1 MRDNFKGVWIP
12 RQHCSFFP
20 RTTSI
25 KISLY
30 LRNLVPS
37 TARHSTAGTWTESR
51 SHKTRPLP
59 SAAPAPP
66 VNPDAAFPPRWPG
79 VSGPGCPRQSRHR
92 GRTRSTVHKPCSGQ
106 VQDPLGPCAPRA
118 GSAPSSG
125 NSTFLAEALSQTT
138 YRLQKPFVLLWYVL
152 LPYQEKLGQVF
163 PLFFNSSEEAA
174 LKWCLKMCCNR
185 SFYIYAGWT

>member
-79 VSGPGCPRQSRHR
+79 VSGPGCPRQSRAEQSRADTAAEHGPQALLWAGPGPAGPLCSARWVSAQQREQHVSCR
-92 GRTRSTVHKPCSGQ
+92 GFIPNHLPTSETF
-106 VQDPLGPCAPRA
+106 CAPLICVTSLSGEIR
-118 GSAPSSG
+118 SSF
-125 NSTFLAEALSQTT
+125 STF
-138 YRLQKPFVLLWYVL
+138 F
-152 LPYQEKLGQVF
+152 
-163 PLFFNSSEEAA
+163 
-174 LKWCLKMCCNR
+174 
-185 SFYIYAGWT
+185 

>member
-66 VNPDAAFPPRWPG
+66 VNPDAAFPRAGRVWAGLAVPSRAE
-79 VSGPGCPRQSRHR
+79 QSRHR
-92 GRTRSTVHKPCSGQ
+92 GRTRSTSPA
-106 VQDPLGPCAPRA
+106 LGRSRTRWAPVLRA
-118 GSAPSSG
+118 
-125 NSTFLAEALSQTT
+125 
-138 YRLQKPFVLLWYVL
+138 
-152 LPYQEKLGQVF
+152 LGQRPAAGTARFLPRLYPKPLIDFRNLLCSSDMCYF
-163 PLFFNSSEEAA
+163 PIRRN
-174 LKWCLKMCCNR
+174 
-185 SFYIYAGWT
+185 

>member
-79 VSGPGCPRQSRHR
+79 VSGPGCPRQSRAEQSRADTAAEHDPR
-92 GRTRSTVHKPCSGQ
+92 STSPALGRSRTRW
-106 VQDPLGPCAPRA
+106 APVLRA
-118 GSAPSSG
+118 
-125 NSTFLAEALSQTT
+125 
-138 YRLQKPFVLLWYVL
+138 
-152 LPYQEKLGQVF
+152 LGQCPAAGTARFLPRLYPKPLTDFRNLLCSSDMCYF
-163 PLFFNSSEEAA
+163 PIRRN
-174 LKWCLKMCCNR
+174 
-185 SFYIYAGWT
+185 